1 MSGPSVQWLKD
12 VEAKDYAAAE
22 HYLTLLM
29 PAEEVKRVVK
39 RLRKSPLIDEF
50 VAKDILRAA
59 RLPVLTAEESPEVAA
74 KVAKVL
80 ANEAI
85 SPILLVSRPDVAG
98 LVIADGYHR
107 TCCALH
113 FDEGTVVPCRVVH
126 L

>member
-12 VEAKDYAAAE
+12 VQAKDYAAAE

-29 PAEEVKRVVK
+29 MAEEAKRVVK
-39 RLRKSPLIDEF
+39 RLRKTPLIDEF

-59 RLPVLTAEESPEVAA
+59 SLPVLTPAESPEVAA
-74 KVAKVL
+74 KVEKVL

-85 SPILLVSRPDVAG
+85 SPILLVSRPGLAG